1 MSEPREITEQAVEA
15 AVDAALAAIAAAGD
29 SAALKQVRTEHTGEK
44 STLAQLNAELRNV
57 PNAWH
62 YAFMDTPAMAIASE
76 DGDLAADPPGFDRA
90 AFLARLGAELCDF
103 FDEVLR

>member
-29 SAALKQVRTEHTGEK
+29 SAALKAVRAEHTGEK

-57 PNAWH
+57 PVDRKAK
-62 YAFMDTPAMAIASE
+62 AARIAAYSTQI
-76 DGDLAADPPGFDRA
+76 
-90 AFLARLGAELCDF
+90 ARLSPADGRL
-103 FDEVLR
+103 DEPATLPPEERYWVLRPSRTAS